1 VRRLRWQT
9 GRIPFVVAGGRRSFS
24 HFARQRARRDWQD
37 LHGVIGLA
45 ARPLPFGILTDKPA
59 LIVNGGMSFRS
70 FLEKQFID
78 VIQWNESKDGVLA
91 IRYPMADM
99 EIQKRRAVDRA

>member
-1 VRRLRWQT
+1 
-9 GRIPFVVAGGRRSFS
+9 
-24 HFARQRARRDWQD
+24 
-37 LHGVIGLA
+37 
-45 ARPLPFGILTDKPA
+45 
-59 LIVNGGMSFRS
+59 MSFRS